1 MSLSLTD
8 ATGAPCLTL
17 VPFAVSD
24 RERAVQLRWLDGA
37 TALPSPAAL
46 ANALH
51 AIVTDARASHIYLIE
66 TRVVTHD
73 ADRDAALTTSRASL
87 TRAALTA
94 LGFVH
99 DGGRD
104 EFRLALDSD
113 AVTAWLT
120 PLVARDPFHWSALA
134 PAGELTFERAARAM
148 HDASLGDPASSPDED
163 AAAALRE
170 FLADASFTNDPMG
183 VQVGTLDGVD
193 AAFVMTQVNPS
204 TGWSRITYLGVAPT
218 HRRRGLGAV
227 AHARGVALARTL
239 GGRLYIGGTSTAN
252 TPMRALFRR
261 LGAAP
266 FRAMER
272 WALALDSTA

>member
-46 ANALH
+46 SDALH
-51 AIVTDARASHIYLIE
+51 AIVADARASHLHLLE

-73 ADRDAALTTSRASL
+73 ADRDAALTAARASL
-87 TRAALTA
+87 ARAVLSA
-94 LGFVH
+94 LGFAH

-113 AVTAWLT
+113 AVAAWLA
-120 PLVARDPFHWSALA
+120 PLTARDPLQWSALA
-134 PAGELTFERAARAM
+134 PSGEVTFERAARAM
-148 HDASLGDPASSPDED
+148 HDVSLGDPSSSPDED

-170 FLADASFTNDPMG
+170 FLADASFTNDPLG

-193 AAFVMTQVNPS
+193 AAFVMTQVNPT
-204 TGWSRITYLGVAPT
+204 TGWSRITYMGVAPA

-227 AHARGVALARTL
+227 VHARGIALARTL
-239 GGRLYIGGTSTAN
+239 GGRLYVGGTSTAN
-252 TPMRALFRR
+252 APMLALFRR
-261 LGAAP
+261 LGAEP
-266 FRAMER
+266 LCAMER
-272 WALALDSTA
+272 WALALHPTA